1 MNRILSKTELVLIE
15 VLHPVLFSAECLWTY
30 LLHRGVI
37 LAHLLILTQ
46 SEFVWW
52 LDLILLVLRLIGSL
66 MVLSC
71 FWVNLLIVNYWF
83 VFSRL
88 VFAWLEL
95 MNPDS
100 MGLELKNP
108 LGMRVLLITL
118 INVTKLLVQRFHG
131 LNWSFL
137 DATVIVRSIND
148 GLIKFL
154 ITVDKILVV
163 RMGLLICF
171 SVFWGARRIS
181 LVKLVV
187 GVNGSVINC

>member
-1 MNRILSKTELVLIE
+1 
-15 VLHPVLFSAECLWTY
+15 
-30 LLHRGVI
+30 
-37 LAHLLILTQ
+37 
-46 SEFVWW
+46 
-52 LDLILLVLRLIGSL
+52 
-66 MVLSC
+66 
-71 FWVNLLIVNYWF
+71 
-83 VFSRL
+83 
-88 VFAWLEL
+88 

-163 RMGLLICF
+163 RVGWDYLF
-171 SVFWGARRIS
+171 V
-181 LVKLVV
+181 LVYFEER
-187 GVNGSVINC
+187 GEFH